1 MPVDEGVS
9 GRERRTARRL
19 SVVGVFLLAAVVVGV
34 AAYRWASNPDE
45 GDESVVQALSTVA
58 GATNKAVLSSQTP
71 DAQPL
76 PASAASVPASAAE
89 GAADPSCPP
98 QWRALAGKPA
108 DAIDKVFRRLRPAA
122 LANAGQLLSAS
133 PEAFERIAARLLL
146 SRSRDVEGPPDAET
160 YLALVSEALSSG
172 DPRVA
177 ALATQL
183 CDTAPPEHAAACSS
197 MSAVR
202 WAAIDPDN
210 VQAWLAVAAEAL
222 ERSDLRTAREALGR
236 AAQSRTSRLIWSDLM
251 PLSNSSMLRS
261 LPPVERQVL
270 AADLIG
276 VGSLLV
282 NNGLLA
288 ISRLCSN
295 DALNVPQ
302 RRQECSAIAGL
313 MIEHGDTL
321 MEHGIGIGLARR
333 AGWPAERVDA
343 LAEEQRLLSEAFV
356 EETNFGFDQP
366 GPMTLSQ
373 ACETY
378 HRVESSF
385 ALVSDGNEM
394 LAARRALQRQQ
405 SASAPK

>member
-1 MPVDEGVS
+1 VPVDDGGS
-9 GRERRTARRL
+9 GGSQRRSARRL
-19 SVVGVFLLAAVVVGV
+19 ALIAVVLLLGAGAVGYQWSRQPE
-34 AAYRWASNPDE
+34 AND
-45 GDESVVQALSTVA
+45 DSVVQALSSVA
-58 GATNKAVLSSQTP
+58 EAARQAMLTRQAPVAQ
-71 DAQPL
+71 DA
-76 PASAASVPASAAE
+76 PASAVAMPASAAE
-89 GAADPSCPP
+89 GPVDPACPP

-108 DAIDKVFRRLRPAA
+108 DAIDKVFRRMRPTA
-122 LANAGQLLSAS
+122 LAHAGQLLSTS
-133 PEAFERIAARLLL
+133 PEAFERIAGRLLL
-146 SRSRDVEGPPDAET
+146 ARSRDVDGPPDAET
-160 YLALVSEALSSG
+160 YLALVSEALSTS

-197 MSAVR
+197 MSAAR
-202 WAAIDPDN
+202 WAAIDAEN

-222 ERSDLRTAREALGR
+222 ERSDIRTAREALGR

-251 PLSNSSMLRS
+251 PLSNSAMLRS

-295 DALNVPQ
+295 DALNGPQ

-356 EETNFGFDQP
+356 DETNFGFDQP
-366 GPMTLSQ
+366 GPMSLSQ
-373 ACETY
+373 ACETF
-378 HRVESSF
+378 HRVEASF
-385 ALVSDGNEM
+385 ALVSNGNEM
-394 LAARRALQRQQ
+394 QAARRALQRQQ
-405 SASAPK
+405 AASAPK